1 VVFSIFV
8 KNYSK
13 MNLTLEQIQDFKGK
27 YPKQI
32 WSLFF
37 SEMWERFCFYG
48 MRGMLVFFMISQLK
62 FGDEQANLQYG
73 ATQAFVYAFT
83 FVGGLFAD
91 KILGFRKS
99 LFWGG
104 ILMIVGSLILAT
116 NPHDFFFLGISFT
129 VVGTGFFKP
138 NISTMVGKLYKAGD
152 SRTDAGFSLFYA
164 GINLG
169 ALLGGYLCIAI
180 GKGEMLSGFIPE
192 DKRWNV
198 AFGLAAIVM
207 VISLINFVF
216 TQRSLGPIGLMPER
230 KLADGTVV
238 PMEKWKVYG
247 VYALT
252 LVFVP
257 LIMTMVSVPQ
267 YTDYFM
273 WTVGPLTLIYL
284 FYEMTKVNVAER
296 KKLLAALV
304 FIIFSIIFWGIYEQS
319 GGSLSIF
326 AANNLNK
333 DLLGLDPN
341 GVNNSGGAFFII
353 FLAPLVGLF
362 WIWLSKKRLEPNTI
376 IKFGLGF
383 IFLGLGY
390 YVLFTTR
397 FFADFQ
403 GVTSLNIFTIAL
415 LVITFGEL
423 CLSPIGLSIMT
434 KLSTEKLQ
442 GMMMGMWFL
451 ASAYGQYVAGII
463 GANMATAKEGSTNM
477 DALLAYTEGY
487 KQLGLYAVIAGVILI
502 IISPL
507 VKKLMQEVR

>member
-1 VVFSIFV
+1 
-8 KNYSK
+8 

-48 MRGMLVFFMISQLK
+48 MRGMLVFFMISQLH

-104 ILMIVGSLILAT
+104 LLMIVGSLILAT

-138 NISTMVGKLYKAGD
+138 NISTMVGKLYKPGD

-180 GKGEMLSGFIPE
+180 GKGEMLSNLIPE

-198 AFGLAAIVM
+198 AFGLAAVVM
-207 VISLINFVF
+207 LISLINFVF
-216 TQRSLGPIGLMPER
+216 TQRSLGPIGLMPEK
-230 KLADGTVV
+230 KLADGTSV
-238 PMEKWKVYG
+238 PIEKWKVYG

-284 FYEMTKVNVAER
+284 FYEMSKVTVSER
-296 KKLLAALV
+296 KKLWAALV
-304 FIIFSIIFWGIYEQS
+304 FIMFSIIFWGIYEQS

-353 FLAPLVGLF
+353 FLAPVLGLF
-362 WIWLSKKRLEPNTI
+362 WIWLSKKRLEPNTL

-390 YVLFTTR
+390 YVLFATR
-397 FFADFQ
+397 FFADLQ

-442 GMMMGMWFL
+442 GMMMGLWFL

-487 KQLGLYAVIAGVILI
+487 KQLGLYAVIAGIVLI

-507 VKKLMQEVR
+507 VKKLMQDVR

>member
-1 VVFSIFV
+1 MS
-8 KNYSK
+8 
-13 MNLTLEQIQDFKGK
+13 LTLDEIQNFKGK
-27 YPKQI
+27 YPRQI

-48 MRGMLVFFMISQLK
+48 MRGMLVFFMISQLNLHEK
-62 FGDEQANLQYG
+62 EANLQYA

-83 FVGGLFAD
+83 FIGGLFAD

-104 ILMIVGSLILAT
+104 ILMIVGSIILAAD
-116 NPHDFFFLGISFT
+116 PHKFFFLGIAFT

-138 NISTMVGKLYKAGD
+138 NISSMVGQLYKPND
-152 SRTDAGFSLFYA
+152 SRADAGFSLFYA

-169 ALLGGYLCIAI
+169 ALLGGYFCITI
-180 GKGEMLSGFIPE
+180 GKGEILAKVIPE
-192 DKRWNV
+192 GMRWNV

-207 VISLINFVF
+207 VVSLINFIF
-216 TQRSLGPIGLMPER
+216 TQKRLGTIGLQPGHPLNEV
-230 KLADGTVV
+230 KSA
-238 PMEKWKVYG
+238 PIPKWQEYG
-247 VYALT
+247 VYVLS
-252 LVFVP
+252 LIFVP
-257 LIMTMVSVPQ
+257 IIMIMVAKTE

-284 FYEMTKVNVAER
+284 FYEMTKVTPAER
-296 KKLLAALV
+296 NKLLAALV
-304 FIIFSIIFWGIYEQS
+304 FILFSILFWGIYEQS

-326 AANNLNK
+326 AAKNLNN

-353 FLAPLVGLF
+353 FLAPLIGLL
-362 WIWLSKKRLEPNTI
+362 WIWMSKRKIEPNTI

-390 YVLFTTR
+390 YILFATR
-397 FFADFQ
+397 FFANLQ
-403 GVTSLNIFTIAL
+403 GITSLNFFTIAL
-415 LVITFGEL
+415 LVITLGEL

-434 KLSTEKLQ
+434 KLSTKNLQ

-463 GANMATAKEGSTNM
+463 GAGLATAKEGSTNY
-477 DALLAYTEGY
+477 DALITYTDGY
-487 KQLGLYAVIAGVILI
+487 KQLGLYAVIAGVVLILI
-502 IISPL
+502 SPF

>member
-1 VVFSIFV
+1 MS
-8 KNYSK
+8 
-13 MNLTLEQIQDFKGK
+13 LTLDEIQNFKGK
-27 YPKQI
+27 YPRQI

-48 MRGMLVFFMISQLK
+48 MRGMLVFFMISQLNLHEK
-62 FGDEQANLQYG
+62 EANLQYA

-83 FVGGLFAD
+83 FIGGLFAD

-104 ILMIVGSLILAT
+104 ILMIIGSIILAT
-116 NPHDFFFLGISFT
+116 DPHKFFFLGIAFT

-138 NISTMVGKLYKAGD
+138 NISSMVGQLYKPND
-152 SRTDAGFSLFYA
+152 SRADAGFSLFYA

-169 ALLGGYLCIAI
+169 ALLGGYFCITI
-180 GKGEMLSGFIPE
+180 GKGEILAKVIPE
-192 DKRWNV
+192 EMRWNV

-207 VISLINFVF
+207 VVSLINFVF
-216 TQRSLGPIGLMPER
+216 TQRSLGTIGLQPGHPLNEV
-230 KLADGTVV
+230 KSA
-238 PMEKWKVYG
+238 PIPKWQEYG
-247 VYALT
+247 VYVLS
-252 LVFVP
+252 LIFVP
-257 LIMTMVSVPQ
+257 IIMIMVAKTE

-284 FYEMTKVNVAER
+284 FYEMTKVTPAER
-296 KKLLAALV
+296 NKLLAALV
-304 FIIFSIIFWGIYEQS
+304 FILFSILFWGIYEQS

-326 AANNLNK
+326 AAKNLNN

-353 FLAPLVGLF
+353 FLAPLIGLL
-362 WIWLSKKRLEPNTI
+362 WIWMSKRKIEPNTI

-390 YVLFTTR
+390 YVLFATR
-397 FFADFQ
+397 FFANLQ
-403 GVTSLNIFTIAL
+403 GITSLNFFTIAL
-415 LVITFGEL
+415 LVITLGEL

-434 KLSTEKLQ
+434 KLSTKNLQ

-463 GANMATAKEGSTNM
+463 GAGLATAKEGSTNY
-477 DALLAYTEGY
+477 DALITYTDGY

-502 IISPL
+502 LISPF

>member
-1 VVFSIFV
+1 
-8 KNYSK
+8 

-104 ILMIVGSLILAT
+104 VLMIVGSLILAT

-180 GKGEMLSGFIPE
+180 GKGEMLSGIIPE

-353 FLAPLVGLF
+353 FLAPLVGLL
-362 WIWLSKKRLEPNTI
+362 WIWLSKRRLEPNTL

-390 YVLFTTR
+390 YVLFATR
-397 FFADFQ
+397 FFADLQ

>member
-1 VVFSIFV
+1 
-8 KNYSK
+8 
-13 MNLTLEQIQDFKGK
+13 MNLTIDEIQDFKGK

-48 MRGMLVFFMISQLK
+48 MRGMLVFFMISQLNFHEK
-62 FGDEQANLQYG
+62 EANLQYG

-104 ILMIVGSLILAT
+104 LLMIVGSLILAT
-116 NPHDFFFLGISFT
+116 NPHDFFFLGIAFT

-138 NISTMVGKLYKAGD
+138 NISSMVGQLYKPND
-152 SRTDAGFSLFYA
+152 SRADAGFSLFYA

-180 GKGEMLSGFIPE
+180 GKGEIFSSIISESM
-192 DKRWNV
+192 RWNV
-198 AFGLAAIVM
+198 AFGLAAFVM

-216 TQRSLGPIGLMPER
+216 TQRSLGTIGLQPGHPESELQSAPMP
-230 KLADGTVV
+230 
-238 PMEKWKVYG
+238 KWKEYG
-247 VYALT
+247 VYILS
-252 LVFVP
+252 
-257 LIMTMVSVPQ
+257 LIFIPIIMKMVSVPE

-273 WTVGPLTLIYL
+273 LTVGPLTLIYL
-284 FYEMTKVNVAER
+284 FYEMSKVTAAER
-296 KKLLAALV
+296 KKLWAALV
-304 FIIFSIIFWGIYEQS
+304 FILFSILFWGIYEQS

-326 AANNLNK
+326 AAKNLNK

-353 FLAPLVGLF
+353 FLAPLLGLL
-362 WIWLSKKRLEPNTI
+362 WIWMSKRKIEPNTI

-390 YVLFTTR
+390 YVLFATR
-397 FFADFQ
+397 LFADLQ
-403 GVTSLNIFTIAL
+403 GITSLNFFTIAL
-415 LVITFGEL
+415 LVITLGEL

-434 KLSTEKLQ
+434 KLSTKNLQ

-463 GANMATAKEGSTNM
+463 GASLVSTNENASNY
-477 DALLAYTEGY
+477 DALITYTEGY
-487 KQLGLYAVIAGVILI
+487 KQLAIYAIIAGVVLIL
-502 IISPL
+502 ISPL
-507 VKKLMQEVR
+507 VKKLMQGVK